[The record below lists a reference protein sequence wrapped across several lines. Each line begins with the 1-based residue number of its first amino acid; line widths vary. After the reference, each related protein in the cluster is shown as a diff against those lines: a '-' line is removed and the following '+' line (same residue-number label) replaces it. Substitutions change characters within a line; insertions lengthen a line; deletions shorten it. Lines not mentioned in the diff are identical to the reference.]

1 MPFSG
6 CCNRRLFPGAL
17 PRRTLNAHLNQRE
30 EQTFMIADV
39 LTDMVEKKMAERAE
53 KRTHDYVGGK
63 SLAKG
68 LLAGLI
74 GGIIATAA
82 KTLAERVY
90 PPRTHGE
97 PVPTDVVTDRLSA
110 TNLTPDQKQ
119 IASEAIHWG
128 FGALTGAAYG
138 ALAEFYPAAAGKDGA
153 KFGMTLMALTHE
165 GVLPAMGLSAEPVN
179 QTTREKTSEMTTHV
193 IFGLVTETVR
203 RYVRRM
209 L

>member
-1 MPFSG
+1 
-6 CCNRRLFPGAL
+6 
-17 PRRTLNAHLNQRE
+17 
-30 EQTFMIADV
+30 MIADV
-39 LTDMVEKKMAERAE
+39 LTEFVEKKIAQPAEE
-53 KRTHDYVGGK
+53 QTHDYVGDK

-82 KTLAERVY
+82 KNLAERVY

-97 PVPTDVVTDRLSA
+97 PEPTDLAADKLGA
-110 TNLTPDQKQ
+110 HNLPQEQKE

-138 ALAEFYPAAAGKDGA
+138 ALAEFYPAAAGKDGVN
-153 KFGMTLMALTHE
+153 FGMTLMALTHE
-165 GVLPAMGLSAEPVN
+165 GALPAMGLSAEPAN
-179 QTTREKTSEMTTHV
+179 QTTREKSSEMTTHV

-203 RYVRRM
+203 RYVRKM